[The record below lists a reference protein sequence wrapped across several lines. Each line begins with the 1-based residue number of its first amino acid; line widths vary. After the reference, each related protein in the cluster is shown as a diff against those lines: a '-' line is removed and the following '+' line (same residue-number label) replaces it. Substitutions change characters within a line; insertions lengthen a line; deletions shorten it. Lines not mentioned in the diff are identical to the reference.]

1 MPDTPRNSGG
11 RLPARS
17 GMRPPSPAGAMKPMA
32 GAPEPK
38 TPLMRPAPASSQS
51 LLQARSTNTKPT
63 APPVYRP
70 QQIQRK
76 QITHQHAASG
86 PLFQPGAAPKVY
98 HPKPLREI
106 APVVKANSISM
117 PGTAACFPPV
127 QLRRGGRGGRGG
139 RPADPWT
146 AWNDWAYIRGHFA
159 AYGADQDSIAWLQ
172 VAQKERF
179 RVPPKVGHKSRT
191 GGKDYADQHVLGPLR
206 GYINELKESLKMTPG
221 VPERQ
226 AGKLSYWKRKHNIA

>member
-17 GMRPPSPAGAMKPMA
+17 SMRPSSPAGAMKPMA

-76 QITHQHAASG
+76 QITHQPAAPGSS
-86 PLFQPGAAPKVY
+86 FQPGAAPKVY
-98 HPKPLREI
+98 RPEPPRLAMPVAPASRIAKPI
-106 APVVKANSISM
+106 ISANL
-117 PGTAACFPPV
+117 PTV
-127 QLRRGGRGGRGG
+127 QLAARRRGGGEQ
-139 RPADPWT
+139 PADPWND
-146 AWNDWAYIRGHFA
+146 WNDWAYIRGHFA
-159 AYGADQDSIAWLQ
+159 AYGADKDSIAWLQ
-172 VAQKERF
+172 VAQRERCSF
-179 RVPPKVGHKSRT
+179 PPRVGHRSRT
-191 GGKDYADQHVLGPLR
+191 GGKDYADKHVLGPLR
-206 GYINELKESLKMTPG
+206 DYINDLKEELRISNIEVDEMDAK
-221 VPERQ
+221 
-226 AGKLSYWKRKHNIA
+226 KLSFWKRKHDIA